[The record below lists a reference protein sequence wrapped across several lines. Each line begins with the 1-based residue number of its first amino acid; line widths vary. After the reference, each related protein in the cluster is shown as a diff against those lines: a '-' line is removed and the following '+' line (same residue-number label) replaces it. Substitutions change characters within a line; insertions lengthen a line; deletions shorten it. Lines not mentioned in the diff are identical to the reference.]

1 MKYQFSG
8 RKQERN
14 VNTVCTALCQFSI
27 AVELLNSLLKFEQPL
42 SEILPLLN
50 SFEWDSEKALIL
62 LNKRHIV
69 EIIQRYLDG
78 KLSSSEVEDW
88 ANAIE
93 GREDIEYE
101 RDCEQMIDDAIYELA
116 NPLLTRSL
124 SADSAREWLEKF
136 AKMPTV

>member
-1 MKYQFSG
+1 MIT
-8 RKQERN
+8 R
-14 VNTVCTALCQFSI
+14 
-27 AVELLNSLLKFEQPL
+27 VELLNSLLKFEQPL

-50 SFEWDSEKALIL
+50 SFEWDSEKELIL